1 MGQIKRMYNMLSVK
15 EKNKSGKGLVCSFLL
30 LGIPLCGYTIIYI
43 SPVDGHALFP
53 VWGYY

>member
-1 MGQIKRMYNMLSVK
+1 MGQIKRMYNILSVK

-30 LGIPLCGYTIIYI
+30 LGIPLYGSTIIYV